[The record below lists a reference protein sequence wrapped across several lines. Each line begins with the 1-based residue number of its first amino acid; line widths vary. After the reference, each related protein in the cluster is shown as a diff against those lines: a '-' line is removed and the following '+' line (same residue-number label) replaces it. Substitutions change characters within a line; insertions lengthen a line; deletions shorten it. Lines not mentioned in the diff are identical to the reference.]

1 MAEKPD
7 HDINVDEIWIN
18 VTEGAELLGY
28 HRMTVFKVAQA
39 NWKLP
44 EEERE
49 IKVQRHSHGYMIWLP
64 DLIKYSE
71 QKGRAPQPKRK
82 HPST

>member
-1 MAEKPD
+1 MAEKPV
-7 HDINVDEIWIN
+7 HDINVDEIWVN

-44 EEERE
+44 EEDRE
-49 IKVQRHSHGYMIWLP
+49 IKVKRHTSGYMIWLP

-71 QKGRAPQPKRK
+71 QTGRAPQPKRK
-82 HPST
+82 HLST